1 MEKLGNVKTM
11 AWGSVLCMAFVVS
24 LIIPAIKSEDLTN
37 ENFFLSKAFVYPL
50 MLFASIATG
59 VGEGIAH
66 PAASKYITDCTT
78 EDTKGFYFAFFWSF
92 YMGSQV
98 FGNLLAAYV
107 LGYFDQRIYVIII
120 SVVGTLATSLLFF
133 MKSPLIKTSL
143 HNLAS
148 RLSLVQATE
157 QH

>member
-1 MEKLGNVKTM
+1 M

-24 LIIPAIKSEDLTN
+24 LIIPAIKSEDLGN
-37 ENFFLSKAFVYPL
+37 DNFFLSPGFVYPL

-78 EDTKGFYFAFFWSF
+78 EETKGFYFAFFWSF

-107 LGYFDQRIYVIII
+107 LGNFDQRIYVIII
-120 SVVGTLATSLLFF
+120 TAVGTLATAMLFF
-133 MKSPLIKTSL
+133 MKSPFVQTSL
-143 HNLAS
+143 YNLAS
-148 RLSLVQATE
+148 RLSQVRGSI
-157 QH
+157 H